1 MPGYPGVP
9 TLHPC
14 TGTAEFWLWEL
25 LLQGHPVDVRDVR
38 GGPNVRWRTRI
49 RAGHGARRRRGAAR
63 RATAWR
69 GGAEGSGE
77 GAPQR
82 HSRGGATLN

>member
-38 GGPNVRWRTRI
+38 GGPNVRWRTGAFAQGTA
-49 RAGHGARRRRGAAR
+49 RAADEAPPGGPPPGEEAQKAAAKAHR
-63 RATAWR
+63 SGTAEVER
-69 GGAEGSGE
+69 
-77 GAPQR
+77 
-82 HSRGGATLN
+82 L